1 MVCIACLLPLFL
13 VPIVNLLPVLFYF
26 LMGKIY
32 ALFGWEYRK
41 PERTPPACPYKA
53 PTSNINTT
61 KITPIVAC
69 YFAIDDS
76 LLPYCYLCAC
86 PGKTIVVEWLG
97 VGVVETE
104 GEPVSK
110 PVAVGDGKQD

>member
-1 MVCIACLLPLFL
+1 MRCL
-13 VPIVNLLPVLFYF
+13 
-26 LMGKIY
+26 
-32 ALFGWEYRK
+32 GWEYRK

-61 KITPIVAC
+61 K
-69 YFAIDDS
+69 
-76 LLPYCYLCAC
+76 
-86 PGKTIVVEWLG
+86 
-97 VGVVETE
+97 VETE

>member
-61 KITPIVAC
+61 K
-69 YFAIDDS
+69 
-76 LLPYCYLCAC
+76 
-86 PGKTIVVEWLG
+86 
-97 VGVVETE
+97 VETE